1 MRVDEFYPDQQA
13 AVTTFGAPFVKR
25 RELAE
30 AFMRGYLRGVHDYN
44 DALKDGHIAGKDAE
58 EMIAII
64 AKYSGFK
71 DVSLLR
77 NVVPAACHPDGLPN
91 MAGLQT
97 DLSFIQ
103 GLGLVEK
110 KLTVD
115 QVVDLSFLKAA
126 QAKVGMYS
134 RKG

>member
-1 MRVDEFYPDQQA
+1 
-13 AVTTFGAPFVKR
+13 
-25 RELAE
+25 
-30 AFMRGYLRGVHDYN
+30 VHDYN
-44 DALKDGHIAGKDAE
+44 DALKDGRIAGKDAGE
-58 EMIAII
+58 VVSII

-71 DVSLLR
+71 DENILR
-77 NVVPAACHPDGLPN
+77 NVVPAACHPDGMPN

-110 KLTVD
+110 KLTVE
-115 QVVDLSFLKAA
+115 QVVDLSFLKNA
-126 QAKVGMYS
+126 QQKVGMYS